1 MAITLTY
8 GYQRISTIGTN
19 YGEIRTYAKVNSQDK
34 NLNKSYFNLKLTY
47 YLRQWIEV
55 SSANANLDGSPRA
68 YGYTRFNG
76 GETTILEV
84 GREIQHN
91 EDGSSP
97 VKNVFS
103 SWSASFGGGGSTSAD
118 ILMPKIDRLATVI
131 RADDFTDEDNPT
143 MEFSNPVGFK
153 VHPYLYFYKRGDYS
167 KEIFGLTRKIDDAST
182 PYNWVI
188 TDDEREQIRNA
199 LNEATEYDVA
209 VGVFTYNFDNVYLG
223 QTNIVRKFTI
233 VDCDPLIELTCTE
246 KNEKV
251 KAITNNEYILVN
263 NVSILNVEANLT
275 LKKGA
280 KVSRVLIQ
288 NNEIPS
294 PYSVNIDIVGQGET
308 YVVNGKIIDSRQ
320 LESTKDSPS
329 YQLIDY
335 MPVKIDNFDFKREN
349 PTSSQII
356 LNVEITYWQVTVN
369 NVDNVPVVSY
379 SADGELFNAI
389 PSENYSIDEE
399 SHKLR
404 ITNYNVPTPLDYRE
418 QGTYY
423 LKIEDKFT
431 LDDENKIV
439 TKGIPTFEAGEND
452 FQVNGDLFIADENRE
467 NKINVKELI
476 NSVVD
481 KLTPVVLFDDEAHSN
496 DDFIPFSESISQDKF
511 KRIDVIYGF
520 TSNKYV
526 KTIYTDQQGDGNAL
540 PFDVVWRDSVNGAGI
555 FSGYYTLNNDGL
567 RYQDSIRFY
576 YYKNLEKPVI
586 DYNRTISIF
595 KVVGYKY

>member
-8 GYQRISTIGTN
+8 GYQRISTIGTT

-47 YLRQWIEV
+47 FLRQWIEV
-55 SSANANLDGSPRA
+55 SSANANVDGSTRG

-118 ILMPKIDRLATVI
+118 IVMPKIDRLATVI
-131 RADDFTDEDNPT
+131 RANDFNDEENPT

-167 KEIFGLTRKIDDAST
+167 KEVFGLTRKIDNAPT

-188 TDDEREQIRNA
+188 TEEEREQIRNA

-209 VGVFTYNFDNVYLG
+209 IGLFTYNFENVYLG

-233 VDCDPLIELTCTE
+233 VDCEPLIELTCTE

-263 NVSILNVEANLT
+263 NVSILNVEADLT

-280 KVSRVLIQ
+280 NASKVLIQ
-288 NNEIPS
+288 DVEVPS
-294 PYSVNIDIVGQGET
+294 PYSTDLNITGQEET

-320 LESTKDSPS
+320 LANSKNSPP

-335 MPVKIDNFDFKREN
+335 RPVKIDNFDFKREN

-356 LNVEITYWQVTVN
+356 LNAEITYWQVTVN
-369 NVDNVPVVSY
+369 NVANVPIVSY
-379 SADGELFNAI
+379 SADGELFNEI

-399 SHKLR
+399 NHKLR
-404 ITNYNVPTPLDYRE
+404 ITNYNVPTQLDYRE

-431 LDDENKIV
+431 IDNENQVI

-452 FQVNGDLFIADENRE
+452 FQVNGTLYVADDNRE
-467 NKINVKELI
+467 NKINIKKVLQNCVTKSPI
-476 NSVVD
+476 TPTTDSNSWVIYD
-481 KLTPVVLFDDEAHSN
+481 LGFCRIYYKHIYYTYTYSGNGWGYIGFSGTYAKLPVNIQSFDDSKMIFLGTATCEDGAITQSVLLRN
-496 DDFIPFSESISQDKF
+496 GDTTFAVTWQ
-511 KRIDVIYGF
+511 
-520 TSNKYV
+520 NKYDSNV
-526 KTIYTDQQGDGNAL
+526 NNAPTDAHL
-540 PFDVVWRDSVNGAGI
+540 
-555 FSGYYTLNNDGL
+555 LL
-567 RYQDSIRFY
+567 
-576 YYKNLEKPVI
+576 I
-586 DYNRTISIF
+586 DFNQSE
-595 KVVGYKY
+595 